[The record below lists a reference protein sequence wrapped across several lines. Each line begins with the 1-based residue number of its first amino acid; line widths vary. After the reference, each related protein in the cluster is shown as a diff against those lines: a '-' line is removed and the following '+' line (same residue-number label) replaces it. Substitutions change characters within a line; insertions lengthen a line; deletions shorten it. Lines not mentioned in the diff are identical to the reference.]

1 VTLKVIFCAVA
12 LTFPAIATGA
22 EGLPSSGGMSLFS
35 SLLQMSLAL
44 LVVVGLILVVYYGTT
59 RLMKSVPA
67 FGQVGR
73 LIRVLEVRGLGPR
86 KALVLVEVGGE
97 YLLLSSTD
105 SQLRLIKKI
114 DMLEEIEV
122 LEDKAPRS
130 SFLAFLNKASATS
143 SSSAILSRNCP

>member
-1 VTLKVIFCAVA
+1 MSLKAALCAVVLA
-12 LTFPAIATGA
+12 SPIIATGA
-22 EGLPSSGGMSLFS
+22 EGLPTSGGMSLFS

-97 YLLLSSTD
+97 YLLLASTD
-105 SQLRLIKKI
+105 SQVKLIKKI

-122 LEDKAPRS
+122 LEEQAPRS
-130 SFLAFLNKASATS
+130 SFLTFLNKS
-143 SSSAILSRNCP
+143 SSTSI